1 MGSWKSDGQDMNTP
15 VMDAWCSGFN
25 SLRLPHP
32 PPPPLPSPTAL
43 DFKKQIL
50 FSAALRKKKKKSI
63 YLKGQMNTDDVL
75 MHSSGVERQ
84 GGRRGDGFNRRG
96 CFWMAN
102 GGNSSV
108 GCRQKATTIV
118 KEEGKGGRECVSG
131 GSEGKV
137 FLS

>member
-1 MGSWKSDGQDMNTP
+1 MGSWKSDGQDMNNP
-15 VMDAWCSGFN
+15 VMDARRSGFN
-25 SLRLPHP
+25 SVPLPHL
-32 PPPPLPSPTAL
+32 PPPPLPPPTAL
-43 DFKKQIL
+43 YFKKQIL
-50 FSAALRKKKKKSI
+50 FGAAWRKKKI
-63 YLKGQMNTDDVL
+63 YLFKGQMNTDDVL
-75 MHSSGVERQ
+75 MHNSGVERQ

-96 CFWMAN
+96 CFWTAN